1 MTATARI
8 LMRALSPITQGEGTK
23 GNEQIIRREAVVTPL
38 GVRHVPTITGNSLR
52 HRIWRDTL
60 ANDLVD
66 RWGLAG
72 ELTKEQVR
80 FLFNG
85 GALGKDHGCS
95 LERIAECE
103 RLLPMVSLLGVAL
116 PDTIVPGRLKCGM
129 AWLVCRE
136 TSPQI
141 KANVPADWWPER
153 DNLTPC
159 ESFVGRGT
167 YYRHDAARLRGE
179 LLTEEERNAEF
190 VYDGMPHA
198 GEHVRAG
205 SEWYLRCDVERPND
219 LVLGAFFKGLDLWH
233 ENGATVGGQSSR
245 GHGRMSPAIH
255 HDLDPVPLI
264 EAYEKHVEDVREE
277 GRSFILGLYCKAKA

>member
-1 MTATARI
+1 MTVRI
-8 LMRALSPITQGEGTK
+8 LMKAVSPITQGEGTK

-52 HRIWRDTL
+52 HRIFRDTL

-80 FLFNG
+80 FLYNG

-103 RLLPMVSLLGVAL
+103 QVLPMVSLLGVSL

-136 TSPQI
+136 TVPQI
-141 KANVPADWWPER
+141 KSDVPADWWPAR

-159 ESFVGRGT
+159 EQFVGRGT
-167 YYRHDAARLRGE
+167 YYRHDKARLRGE
-179 LLTEEERNAEF
+179 LLSEKERNEEF
-190 VYDGMPHA
+190 QYTGMPHA
-198 GEHVRAG
+198 GEHVIGG
-205 SEWYLRCDVERPND
+205 SEWYLRLDIERPNP
-219 LVLGAFFKGLDLWH
+219 LVVGAFAYGLTLWQQS
-233 ENGATVGGQSSR
+233 GATVGGQSSR
-245 GHGRMSPAIH
+245 GHGRMAPSIDWGRIDAESAIAEY
-255 HDLDPVPLI
+255 LS
-264 EAYEKHVEDVREE
+264 HVDDVAQE
-277 GRSFILGLYCKAKA
+277 GRGFVLNLYTKAKA